1 MSFITDKYIRNEPT
15 IKQITIKRKLSLVL
29 SIIIKEI
36 ISQII
41 SLERFVAK
49 NFIPASGLPYKY
61 LLNTINMIIF
71 KNNNRNIIIK
81 LSQKFILQK

>member
-1 MSFITDKYIRNEPT
+1 MSFITDEYIRNEPI
-15 IKQITIKRKLSLVL
+15 IKQIIIKRKLSLVL

-41 SLERFVAK
+41 SLERFIAK
-49 NFIPASGLPYKY
+49 NFIAASGLPYKY
-61 LLNTINMIIF
+61 LLNTINMVIF
-71 KNNNRNIIIK
+71 NTITKNIIIK